1 LSRLNGCVRI
11 ACRFGSKVSAVRLSF
26 RRAAG
31 ILFIGL
37 LIEAAFVAGLLLAPT
52 LLPVSP
58 LKLGGSNPTGLL
70 GEAWDAAERSFYGQV
85 PSNTVRTY
93 GAIRGM
99 IQSFNDPYTAFF
111 EPPATQQQSQQLAG
125 KFGGIG
131 STLRRETDG
140 RIVLSPFP
148 DRPAAQAGV
157 QEGDVLVKVDA
168 HAITPDLNFDA
179 ISQWLRGEVGT
190 PVTIEIVRATR
201 SWTFTITRAEISV
214 PSVTWRVLGEAPSIG
229 YVALSI
235 FAQPTKD
242 ELVHAIDD
250 VRSKGATKLIL
261 DLRDNGGGLLDS
273 AVDVASQFIDG
284 VVVIEARRTDGDR
297 NFNANAIGAARDVPL
312 VVLVNG
318 NTASASEIVAGAIQ
332 DRQRGKL
339 IGDQTYGKGSVQN
352 ILPLSDGSSLHVTVA
367 QWLTPD
373 RRQISGKGLTPDV
386 VVGRTP
392 DDVNAGRD
400 PQLAKAIEELTQ

>member
-1 LSRLNGCVRI
+1 M
-11 ACRFGSKVSAVRLSF
+11 RLSF

-52 LLPVSP
+52 LLPVWS
-58 LKLGGSNPTGLL
+58 LRLNGGQASLYD
-70 GEAWDAAERSFYGQV
+70 EAWTAAEDSFYGPV
-85 PSNTVRTY
+85 PSETVRTY
-93 GAIRGM
+93 GGIRGM
-99 IQSFNDPYTAFF
+99 VQSYNDPYTAFF

-131 STLRRETDG
+131 ANLRRETDG

-157 QEGDVLVKVDA
+157 RDGDVLVKINAQAV
-168 HAITPDLNFDA
+168 TPEMTLDTIL
-179 ISQWLRGEVGT
+179 QLLRGEVGT
-190 PVTIEIVRATR
+190 PVTIEITRGARALEV
-201 SWTFTITRAEISV
+201 TITRTEISV
-214 PSVTWRVLGEAPSIG
+214 PSVMWRGLSETPTIG
-229 YVALSI
+229 YVAIGI
-235 FAQPTKD
+235 FAQPTTD
-242 ELVHAIDD
+242 ELIRAIDD
-250 VRSKGATKLIL
+250 LRSKGATRLIL
-261 DLRDNGGGLLDS
+261 DLRDNGGGLLDA
-273 AVDVASQFIDG
+273 AVDVASQFVEGTI
-284 VVVIEARRTDGDR
+284 VIEARRTGGDR
-297 NFNANAIGAARDVPL
+297 DFPANQTGAARDLPI

-332 DRQRGKL
+332 DRGRGKL

-367 QWLTPD
+367 QWLTPN
-373 RRQISGKGLTPDV
+373 RRQITGKGLTPDV

-392 DDVNAGRD
+392 EDVNAGRD
-400 PQLAKAIEELTQ
+400 PQLAKAIEELTR

>member
-1 LSRLNGCVRI
+1 MSASIGCVRI
-11 ACRFGSKVSAVRLSF
+11 AVRFALKVSAVRLSF

-37 LIEAAFVAGLLLAPT
+37 LIEAAFVAGLLLAPAI
-52 LLPVSP
+52 LPVSP
-58 LKLGGSNPTGLL
+58 LKLGSKPTGLF

-85 PSNTVRTY
+85 PSDTVRTY

-99 IQSFNDPYTAFF
+99 IQTYNDPYTAFF

-131 STLRRETDG
+131 AMVRRETDG

-148 DRPAAQAGV
+148 DQPAAKAGV
-157 QEGDVLVKVDA
+157 QDGDVLARVGTQ
-168 HAITPDLNFDA
+168 AITPDMTFDA
-179 ISQWLRGEVGT
+179 ISQLLRGEVGT
-190 PVTIEIVRATR
+190 QVTIEVTRAAQ
-201 SWTFTITRAEISV
+201 SLALTITRAEISV
-214 PSVTWRVLGEAPSIG
+214 PSVTWRVLSESPSIG
-229 YVALSI
+229 YIAISI

-242 ELVHAIDD
+242 ELVRAIDD
-250 VRSKGATKLIL
+250 LRSKGATKLIL
-261 DLRDNGGGLLDS
+261 DLRDNGGGLLDA

-284 VVVIEARRTDGDR
+284 TVVIESRRTGGDQK
-297 NFNANAIGAARDVPL
+297 FDANPTGAARDLSL

-339 IGDQTYGKGSVQN
+339 IGDQTFGKGSVQN

-367 QWLTPD
+367 QWLTPN
-373 RRQISGKGLTPDV
+373 RRQITGKGLTPDI
-386 VVGRTP
+386 VVGRSG

-400 PQLAKAIEELTQ
+400 PQLAKAIEELTR

>member
-1 LSRLNGCVRI
+1 M
-11 ACRFGSKVSAVRLSF
+11 SAVRLSF

-31 ILFIGL
+31 ILLIGL
-37 LIEAAFVAGLLLAPT
+37 LIEAGFVAGLLLAPT

-58 LKLGGSNPTGLL
+58 LKLGGSSPTDLY

-85 PSNTVRTY
+85 PSETVRTY

-99 IQSFNDPYTAFF
+99 LQAYNDPYTSFF

-131 STLRRETDG
+131 STVRRETDG

-148 DRPAAQAGV
+148 DRPAAHAGV
-157 QEGDVLVKVDA
+157 QDGDVLVKVDA
-168 HAITPDLNFDA
+168 QAITPDMTFDV
-179 ISQWLRGEVGT
+179 ISQLLRGEVGT
-190 PVTIEIVRATR
+190 PVTIGVLRETRAL
-201 SWTFTITRAEISV
+201 TFTITRAEISV

-229 YVALSI
+229 YVAISI

-242 ELVHAIDD
+242 ELVRAIDD
-250 VRSKGATKLIL
+250 LRSKGATKLIL

-273 AVDVASQFIDG
+273 AIDVSSQFVDG
-284 VVVIEARRTDGDR
+284 LVVIEARRTGGDR
-297 NFNANAIGAARDVPL
+297 NFNASSTGAARDLPIA
-312 VVLVNG
+312 VLVNG
-318 NTASASEIVAGAIQ
+318 STASASEIVAGAIQ

-367 QWLTPD
+367 QWLTPS
-373 RRQISGKGLTPDV
+373 RRQITGKGLTPDV
-386 VVGRTP
+386 LVGRSP

-400 PQLAKAIEELTQ
+400 PQLMKAIEELTK

>member
-1 LSRLNGCVRI
+1 
-11 ACRFGSKVSAVRLSF
+11 VRLSF

-31 ILFIGL
+31 ILFLGL

-58 LKLGGSNPTGLL
+58 LSLSSSPSGLY

-85 PSNTVRTY
+85 PSDTVRTY

-99 IQSFNDPYTAFF
+99 IEAYNDPYTSFF

-131 STLRRETDG
+131 STVRRETDG

-157 QEGDVLVKVDA
+157 QEGDVLVKVGA
-168 HAITPDLNFDA
+168 QAITPEMTFDV
-179 ISQWLRGEVGT
+179 ISQLLRGEVGT
-190 PVTIEIVRATR
+190 PVTIGVLRATR
-201 SWTFTITRAEISV
+201 ALTFTITRAEISV
-214 PSVTWRVLGEAPSIG
+214 PSVTWRMLSEAPTMG
-229 YVALSI
+229 YVAISI

-242 ELVHAIDD
+242 ELVRAIDD
-250 VRSKGATKLIL
+250 LRSKGATELIL

-273 AVDVASQFIDG
+273 AIDVSSQFVDG
-284 VVVIEARRTDGDR
+284 LVVIEARRTGGDR
-297 NFNANAIGAARDVPL
+297 NFNASTTGAARDLPI

-367 QWLTPD
+367 QWLTPN
-373 RRQISGKGLTPDV
+373 RRQITGKGLTPDV
-386 VVGRTP
+386 VIGRTP

-400 PQLAKAIEELTQ
+400 SQLAKAIEELTK

>member
-1 LSRLNGCVRI
+1 
-11 ACRFGSKVSAVRLSF
+11 VRLSF

-37 LIEAAFVAGLLLAPT
+37 LIEAAFAAGLLLAPT

-58 LKLGGSNPTGLL
+58 LRLGRGQASLYD
-70 GEAWDAAERSFYGQV
+70 EAWDAAEDSFYGQV
-85 PSNTVRTY
+85 PSETVRTY
-93 GAIRGM
+93 GSIRGM
-99 IQSFNDPYTAFF
+99 MQAYNDPYTAFF

-131 STLRRETDG
+131 ATLRRETDG
-140 RIVLSPFP
+140 RFVLSPFP

-157 QEGDVLVKVDA
+157 QEGDVLARINTQAV
-168 HAITPDLNFDA
+168 TPEMTFDA
-179 ISQWLRGEVGT
+179 ILQLLRGEVGAQ
-190 PVTIEIVRATR
+190 VTIEVTRAAR
-201 SWTFTITRAEISV
+201 ALVFTITRAEISV
-214 PSVTWRVLGEAPSIG
+214 PSVTWRMLHDAPTIG
-229 YVALSI
+229 YVVIGL

-242 ELVHAIDD
+242 ELIRAIDEL
-250 VRSKGATKLIL
+250 RAQGATRLLL
-261 DLRDNGGGLLDS
+261 DLRDNGGGLLDA
-273 AVDVASQFIDG
+273 AVDVASQFVAGTI
-284 VVVIEARRTDGDR
+284 VIESRRTGGDR
-297 NFNANAIGAARDVPL
+297 AYPAATIGVARDLPI

-332 DRQRGKL
+332 DYQRGKL

-367 QWLTPD
+367 QWLTPQ
-373 RRQISGKGLTPDV
+373 RRQITGQGLTPDV

-392 DDVNAGRD
+392 EDVNAGRD
-400 PQLAKAIEELTQ
+400 PQLARAIEELTR

>member
-1 LSRLNGCVRI
+1 M
-11 ACRFGSKVSAVRLSF
+11 RLSF

-37 LIEAAFVAGLLLAPT
+37 LIEAAFAAGLLLAPT

-58 LKLGGSNPTGLL
+58 LRLSSGQASLYD
-70 GEAWDAAERSFYGQV
+70 EAWTAAAGSFYGQV
-85 PSNTVRTY
+85 PSETVRTY

-99 IQSFNDPYTAFF
+99 IQAYNDPYTAFF

-131 STLRRETDG
+131 ATLRRETDG

-157 QEGDVLVKVDA
+157 QEGDVLARINAQAV
-168 HAITPDLNFDA
+168 TPEMTFDV
-179 ISQWLRGEVGT
+179 ISQLLRGEAGT
-190 PVTIEIVRATR
+190 QVTIEITRAAR
-201 SWTFTITRAEISV
+201 SLAFTITRAEISV
-214 PSVTWRVLGEAPSIG
+214 PSVTWRLLSEAPTMGYIAIG
-229 YVALSI
+229 I

-242 ELVHAIDD
+242 ELIRAIDD
-250 VRSKGATKLIL
+250 LRAKGATKLML
-261 DLRDNGGGLLDS
+261 DLRDNGGGLLDA
-273 AVDVASQFIDG
+273 AVAVASQFVEGTI
-284 VVVIEARRTDGDR
+284 VIEARRTGGDR
-297 NFNANAIGAARDVPL
+297 EFPANTTGAARHLPI

-367 QWLTPD
+367 QWLTPQ
-373 RRQISGKGLTPDV
+373 RRQITGKGLTPDV
-386 VVGRTP
+386 VIGRTP
-392 DDVNAGRD
+392 EDVDAGRD
-400 PQLAKAIEELTQ
+400 PQLAKAIEELTR

>member
-1 LSRLNGCVRI
+1 MLESLQI
-11 ACRFGSKVSAVRLSF
+11 QWKVSAVRLSF

-58 LKLGGSNPTGLL
+58 LKLGGNSTGLY

-85 PSNTVRTY
+85 PSETLRTY

-99 IQSFNDPYTAFF
+99 LQAFNDPYTSFF

-131 STLRRETDG
+131 STVRREADG

-157 QEGDVLVKVDA
+157 LEGDVLVKVSGQ
-168 HAITPDLNFDA
+168 AITPDMNFDA
-179 ISQWLRGEVGT
+179 ISQLLRGEVGT
-190 PVTIEIVRATR
+190 PVTIEVLREEQTLA
-201 SWTFTITRAEISV
+201 FTITRAEISV
-214 PSVTWRVLGEAPSIG
+214 PSVTWRVLSEAPSIG
-229 YVALSI
+229 YAAISI

-242 ELVHAIDD
+242 ELVRAIDD
-250 VRSKGATKLIL
+250 LRSKGATKLIL

-273 AVDVASQFIDG
+273 GVDVASQFVEG
-284 VVVIEARRTDGDR
+284 VVVIEARRTGGDR
-297 NFNANAIGAARDVPL
+297 DFQANARGVARDLPL

-318 NTASASEIVAGAIQ
+318 STASASEIVAGAIQ
-332 DRQRGKL
+332 DRGRGKL

-367 QWLTPD
+367 QWLTPN
-373 RRQISGKGLTPDV
+373 RRQITGKGLTPDV
-386 VVGRTP
+386 LVSRTP

-400 PQLAKAIEELTQ
+400 PQLAKAIEELTK

>member
-1 LSRLNGCVRI
+1 M
-11 ACRFGSKVSAVRLSF
+11 RLSF

-31 ILFIGL
+31 ILFLGL

-58 LKLGGSNPTGLL
+58 LRLGNNPSGLY

-85 PSNTVRTY
+85 PSETVRTY

-99 IQSFNDPYTAFF
+99 LQAYNDPYTNFF

-131 STLRRETDG
+131 SSVRRETDG

-157 QEGDVLVKVDA
+157 LEGDVLVKVSGQ
-168 HAITPDLNFDA
+168 AITPDMNFDA
-179 ISQWLRGEVGT
+179 ISQLLRGEVGT
-190 PVTIEIVRATR
+190 QVTIEVLRETR
-201 SWTFTITRAEISV
+201 MLAFTITRAEISV
-214 PSVTWRVLGEAPSIG
+214 PSVTWRVLSEAPSVG
-229 YVALSI
+229 YMAISI

-242 ELVHAIDD
+242 ELVRAIDD
-250 VRSKGATKLIL
+250 LRSKGATKLIL

-273 AVDVASQFIDG
+273 GVDVASQFVDG
-284 VVVIEARRTDGDR
+284 VVVIEARRTGGDR
-297 NFNANAIGAARDVPL
+297 EFKANASGVARDLPL

-318 NTASASEIVAGAIQ
+318 GTASASEIVAGAIQ

-367 QWLTPD
+367 QWLTPN
-373 RRQISGKGLTPDV
+373 RRQITGKGLTPDV
-386 VVGRTP
+386 IVSRTP

-400 PQLAKAIEELTQ
+400 PQLAKAIEELAK

>member
-1 LSRLNGCVRI
+1 LI
-11 ACRFGSKVSAVRLSF
+11 
-26 RRAAG
+26 
-31 ILFIGL
+31 IGL
-37 LIEAAFVAGLLLAPT
+37 LIEAGFVAGLLLAPT

-58 LKLGGSNPTGLL
+58 LKLGGSSPTGLY

-85 PSNTVRTY
+85 PSETVRTY

-99 IQSFNDPYTAFF
+99 LQAYNDPYTSFF

-131 STLRRETDG
+131 STVRRETDG

-157 QEGDVLVKVDA
+157 QDGDVLVKVDA
-168 HAITPDLNFDA
+168 QAITPDMTFDV
-179 ISQWLRGEVGT
+179 ISQLLRGEVGT
-190 PVTIEIVRATR
+190 PVTIGVLRETQAL
-201 SWTFTITRAEISV
+201 TFTITRAEISV

-229 YVALSI
+229 YVAISI
-235 FAQPTKD
+235 FAQPTSD
-242 ELVHAIDD
+242 ELVRAIDD
-250 VRSKGATKLIL
+250 LRSKGATKLIL

-273 AVDVASQFIDG
+273 AIDVSSQFVDG
-284 VVVIEARRTDGDR
+284 LVVIEARRTGGDR
-297 NFNANAIGAARDVPL
+297 NFNADSSGAARDLPIA
-312 VVLVNG
+312 VLVNG

-332 DRQRGKL
+332 DRQRGNL

-367 QWLTPD
+367 QWLTPS
-373 RRQISGKGLTPDV
+373 RRQITGKGLTPDV
-386 VVGRTP
+386 LVGRSP

-400 PQLAKAIEELTQ
+400 PQLAKAIEELTR

>member
-1 LSRLNGCVRI
+1 M
-11 ACRFGSKVSAVRLSF
+11 RLSF

-58 LKLGGSNPTGLL
+58 LKLGGNSTGLY

-85 PSNTVRTY
+85 PSETLRTY

-99 IQSFNDPYTAFF
+99 LQAFNDPYTSFF

-131 STLRRETDG
+131 STVRREADG

-157 QEGDVLVKVDA
+157 LEGDVLVKVSGQ
-168 HAITPDLNFDA
+168 AITPDMNFDA
-179 ISQWLRGEVGT
+179 ISQLLRGEVGT
-190 PVTIEIVRATR
+190 PVTIEVLREEQTLA
-201 SWTFTITRAEISV
+201 FTITRAEISV
-214 PSVTWRVLGEAPSIG
+214 PSVTWRVLSEAPSIG
-229 YVALSI
+229 YAAISI

-242 ELVHAIDD
+242 ELVRAIDD
-250 VRSKGATKLIL
+250 LRSKGATKLIL

-273 AVDVASQFIDG
+273 GVDVASQFVEG
-284 VVVIEARRTDGDR
+284 VVVIEARRTGGDR
-297 NFNANAIGAARDVPL
+297 EFQSSARGAARDLPL
-312 VVLVNG
+312 AVLVNG
-318 NTASASEIVAGAIQ
+318 STASASEIVAGAIQ
-332 DRQRGKL
+332 DRQRGQL

-367 QWLTPD
+367 QWLTPN
-373 RRQISGKGLTPDV
+373 RRQITGKGLTPDV
-386 VVGRTP
+386 LVSRTP
-392 DDVNAGRD
+392 DDVTAGRD
-400 PQLAKAIEELTQ
+400 PQLAKAIEELTK